1 MSSAL
6 NVVTSGLPLS
16 ATDIVVQALN
26 ESFGEGIVS
35 LVSLN
40 KDNLRQRVR
49 LSQRSAQDIL
59 VILDS
64 VSEDICKDIEN
75 GLYHSDKYYNYT
87 SDRELVEFLNGKYD
101 LNLEVPEE
109 SELSTGADDKVMEN
123 NIDQDLLD
131 EYTKKLHTSE
141 MLVESLEGY
150 NAELKEEIERL
161 RVGSVDSEEIEKY
174 KSQLEE
180 LQQECESLKSSCSE
194 KDEEILNARSELQD
208 AITSRESAE
217 TNLESERK
225 VLEKLRNDLKKAEDS
240 RKSLL
245 SDYEGVS
252 AELTNLRVQYTS
264 RGSML
269 KRREETISKLEERI
283 ESLLNTEAKYANL
296 KKEIES
302 YKTQISEQDTKI
314 SNLSVDCN
322 SYKAKA
328 ERLELELES
337 KGESTKLVSELQE
350 QLQIA
355 NDKNSSLLRS
365 NNDLRAKISELE
377 ESIKSKSTD
386 DEEVNKLRRKVEE
399 LSENLEKAD
408 KDITQLNEEK
418 IRMNGELQ
426 VLRMSS
432 DADTDVDS
440 LMQELASLRQ
450 NYMQLS
456 NSVFGK
462 LASYAMPKGS
472 APINLTRK
480 GVTLHNTRFTFAG
493 STESRKG
500 AYRCL
505 LNEFRNIRGNDRYL
519 IVDVV
524 SETSI
529 DYVFEIKKVVN
540 GIEWFRKGG
549 GVQSYLSETCLK
561 NVQVLSPGLGY
572 LNESYFLTL
581 DWEKRLTEL
590 ENSGYKVVIF
600 FGDISNTIGR
610 IFHEAFADLGNS
622 IIYVHG
628 NAIGSRTIVSNLRGI
643 TNSKSS
649 IVAYFDFNKQVKRFY
664 DMVAKTNECRV
675 LSLLGGK

>member
-1 MSSAL
+1 MVNMTL
-6 NVVTSGLPLS
+6 IWKCLKN
-16 ATDIVVQALN
+16 Q
-26 ESFGEGIVS
+26 
-35 LVSLN
+35 
-40 KDNLRQRVR
+40 
-49 LSQRSAQDIL
+49 
-59 VILDS
+59 
-64 VSEDICKDIEN
+64 
-75 GLYHSDKYYNYT
+75 NY
-87 SDRELVEFLNGKYD
+87 
-101 LNLEVPEE
+101 
-109 SELSTGADDKVMEN
+109 GADDKVMEN

-208 AITSRESAE
+208 AVTSREAAE
-217 TNLESERK
+217 ANLESERK
-225 VLEKLRNDLKKAEDS
+225 VSEKLRNDLKKSEDS

-322 SYKAKA
+322 SYKSKA

-450 NYMQLS
+450 NYTQLS

>member
-16 ATDIVVQALN
+16 ATDIIVQALN

-109 SELSTGADDKVMEN
+109 SELSTGADDKAMEN

-131 EYTKKLHTSE
+131 EYTKKLQTSE

-161 RVGSVDSEEIEKY
+161 RVGSVDSEEIERY

-194 KDEEILNARSELQD
+194 KDEEILKARSELQD
-208 AITSRESAE
+208 AESLRESAE
-217 TNLESERK
+217 ADLERERK
-225 VLEKLRNDLKKAEDS
+225 VSEKLRNDLKKSEDS

-245 SDYEGVS
+245 GDYEGVS

-302 YKTQISEQDTKI
+302 YKTQISEQCTKI

-355 NDKNSSLLRS
+355 NNKNSSLLRS
-365 NNDLRAKISELE
+365 NNDLMAKNSELE

-386 DEEVNKLRRKVEE
+386 DEEVNKLRRK
-399 LSENLEKAD
+399 
-408 KDITQLNEEK
+408 
-418 IRMNGELQ
+418 R
-426 VLRMSS
+426 
-432 DADTDVDS
+432 
-440 LMQELASLRQ
+440 
-450 NYMQLS
+450 
-456 NSVFGK
+456 
-462 LASYAMPKGS
+462 
-472 APINLTRK
+472 
-480 GVTLHNTRFTFAG
+480 
-493 STESRKG
+493 G
-500 AYRCL
+500 A
-505 LNEFRNIRGNDRYL
+505 F
-519 IVDVV
+519 
-524 SETSI
+524 
-529 DYVFEIKKVVN
+529 
-540 GIEWFRKGG
+540 
-549 GVQSYLSETCLK
+549 
-561 NVQVLSPGLGY
+561 
-572 LNESYFLTL
+572 
-581 DWEKRLTEL
+581 
-590 ENSGYKVVIF
+590 
-600 FGDISNTIGR
+600 
-610 IFHEAFADLGNS
+610 
-622 IIYVHG
+622 
-628 NAIGSRTIVSNLRGI
+628 
-643 TNSKSS
+643 
-649 IVAYFDFNKQVKRFY
+649 
-664 DMVAKTNECRV
+664 
-675 LSLLGGK
+675 

>member
-16 ATDIVVQALN
+16 ATDIVVHALN

-87 SDRELVEFLNGKYD
+87 SDRELIEFLNNKYD

-109 SELSTGADDKVMEN
+109 SELSTGTDDKVMEN
-123 NIDQDLLD
+123 IVDQDLLD
-131 EYTKKLHTSE
+131 DYAKKLQSYE
-141 MLVESLEGY
+141 MLIESIEGY
-150 NAELKEEIERL
+150 NADLKEEIERL
-161 RVGSVDSEEIEKY
+161 RVGSVDSQEISKY
-174 KSQLEE
+174 KVQLDG
-180 LQQECESLKSSCSE
+180 LQQECESLRISCSE
-194 KDEEILNARSELQD
+194 KDEEILKARSELQD
-208 AITSRESAE
+208 AKTSKESTEAD
-217 TNLESERK
+217 LENERK
-225 VLEKLRNDLKKAEDS
+225 LTEKLREDLKKSEES
-240 RKSLL
+240 RKTLL
-245 SDYEGVS
+245 GDYEGVS

-264 RGSML
+264 RGGML
-269 KRREETISKLEERI
+269 KRREEKISELEERI
-283 ESLLNTEAKYANL
+283 NILSGIESEYEEI
-296 KKEIES
+296 KKKVES
-302 YKTQISEQDTKI
+302 YKNQISELGAEV
-314 SNLSVDCN
+314 SNLSIDCS
-322 SYKAKA
+322 SYKSMA
-328 ERLELELES
+328 ERLKLELES
-337 KGESTKLVSELQE
+337 KGKSTELVSELQE
-350 QLQIA
+350 QLKTA
-355 NDKNSSLLRS
+355 NDRNDNLQKVNNALEVKVAELTESL
-365 NNDLRAKISELE
+365 E
-377 ESIKSKSTD
+377 SKSAD
-386 DEEVNKLRRKVEE
+386 DEEIATLRGKIEE
-399 LSENLEKAD
+399 LTDSLDKAD
-408 KDITQLNEEK
+408 RDLTQLNEEK
-418 IRMNGELQ
+418 IRLNGELQ
-426 VLRMSS
+426 YLRMSN
-432 DADTDVDS
+432 DANADVDS
-440 LMQELASLRQ
+440 IMQELASLRQ
-450 NYMQLS
+450 KYTQLS

-462 LASYAMPKGS
+462 LSSYAMPKGS

-480 GVTLHNTRFTFAG
+480 GVILHNTRFTFAG

-600 FGDISNTIGR
+600 FGDISNTVGR

-664 DMVAKTNECRV
+664 DIVAKTNECRV